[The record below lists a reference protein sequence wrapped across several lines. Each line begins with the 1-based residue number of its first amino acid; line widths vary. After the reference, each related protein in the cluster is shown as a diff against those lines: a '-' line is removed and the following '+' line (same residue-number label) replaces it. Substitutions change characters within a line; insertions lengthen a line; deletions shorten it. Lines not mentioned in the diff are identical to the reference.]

1 MVGVTI
7 VNQIRLSGET
17 LVQQGAAGFMLQPPA
32 VTSTDTLK
40 AKFDELAHIA
50 RIRRKKEEEEIAN
63 AQAAVNQREAERI
76 MQQQYDT
83 EQQRLEAAHQQR
95 LHATAAQPARTSH
108 LQPPI
113 ITNTPAQTPPQG
125 FTFDNFVDPNRL
137 AALTQ
142 SIRIPQASA
151 GNSLNL
157 FSGASSAPS
166 APPGYM
172 TPEQVNALFRGHA
185 LNPFNAPHANNL
197 HCTHGGSAL
206 IKVSPW
212 LIKSKTLSTRR
223 CFGFMPGLS
232 SRFQVT

>member
-50 RIRRKKEEEEIAN
+50 RKRRKKEEEEIAN

-95 LHATAAQPARTSH
+95 LQQLRATAAQPARTSH

-113 ITNTPAQTPPQG
+113 ITNTPAQTSPQG
-125 FTFDNFVDPNRL
+125 FTFNNFVDPNRL
-137 AALTQ
+137 AYLT
-142 SIRIPQASA
+142 
-151 GNSLNL
+151 
-157 FSGASSAPS
+157 
-166 APPGYM
+166 
-172 TPEQVNALFRGHA
+172 
-185 LNPFNAPHANNL
+185 
-197 HCTHGGSAL
+197 
-206 IKVSPW
+206 
-212 LIKSKTLSTRR
+212 
-223 CFGFMPGLS
+223 
-232 SRFQVT
+232 